1 MRTATH
7 PPTERRERAD
17 RRAGAGH
24 RRAAL
29 SRTGLVVGALFAV
42 LALTPSLL
50 PRPALLQGALCA
62 AALLIGYGV
71 GTLIGRLLP
80 TRIDRQPVSLPRRW
94 PLRVLLA
101 LALAAGVAALA
112 GLAVAWQNEVRSFVE
127 MPPVT
132 GPDVGSFL
140 LGLLGVTV
148 ALAATCAGVTALF
161 RLLRGRIGGPLGA
174 VVTFGIVLGVLSVA
188 GAVGLGR
195 FDAVMAERNGAPDA
209 GVLAPTLA
217 TRSAGPG
224 SPVAWDE
231 LGRHGA
237 AFIGG
242 GPDAAE
248 IADVT
253 GNAALEPI
261 RVYVGQQAGGTL
273 EERAALAVAELR
285 RTGAFEREL
294 LVVAT
299 TTGSGWLEPQTVDAV
314 EYLHGGDTAIVSLQ
328 YAHTPSWVSFV
339 FDPDA
344 PIAAARALFN
354 AVEAEWQT
362 LPEGTRPMLVSYG
375 LSLGAHG
382 SQAAFAG
389 LPDLR
394 DRTDGALFVGS
405 PNGSRLWQELTSAR
419 DPGTPIWLPVL
430 DDGAEVRWAS
440 SPADL
445 ASPAGAWAEP
455 RVAYLQHATDPITWL
470 NPELIWSAPDWL
482 GDSRAA
488 DVSPAMRWIPG
499 VTALQVLVDMLMGES
514 VPARHGH
521 NYGDVV
527 FDAWAAVTG
536 DGDLTPAAQDRI
548 RGILATYPELS
559 SSVE

>member
-1 MRTATH
+1 MNTAKTRRS
-7 PPTERRERAD
+7 ERQ
-17 RRAGAGH
+17 H
-24 RRAAL
+24 AAL
-29 SRTGLVVGALFAV
+29 SRAGLLLGVLFAV

-50 PRPALLQGALCA
+50 PRPALLQGALCGA
-62 AALLIGYGV
+62 SLLIGYGV
-71 GTLIGRLLP
+71 GALLGRLLP
-80 TRIDRQPVSLPRRW
+80 KRIDRQPVRLPRSW
-94 PLRVLLA
+94 IVRVLLV
-101 LALAAGVAALA
+101 LAVAAGVAALA
-112 GLAVAWQNEVRSFVE
+112 GLAVLWQNEVRAFVE
-127 MPPVT
+127 MPPLT

-140 LGLLGVTV
+140 IGLVGVTLLLT
-148 ALAATCAGVTALF
+148 AICAGVIVLF
-161 RLLRGRIGGPLGA
+161 RMLGRRIGGPLSA
-174 VVTFGIVLGVLSVA
+174 LVTVGLVLGVVWGA
-188 GAVGLGR
+188 GAIGLDR
-195 FDAVMAERNGAPDA
+195 FDAVMAERNGQADA
-209 GVLAPTLA
+209 DVRAPTLA
-217 TRSAGPG
+217 TRSASPG
-224 SPVAWDE
+224 SIVSWDE

-248 IADVT
+248 ITNLT
-253 GNAALEPI
+253 GAEALEPI

-273 EERAALAVAELR
+273 AERAQLAVAELK

-314 EYLHGGDTAIVSLQ
+314 EFLHGGNTAIVSMQ

-344 PIAAARALFN
+344 PLAAAAALF
-354 AVEAEWQT
+354 AEVEAEWET
-362 LPEGTRPMLVSYG
+362 LPAESRPKLVSYG

-389 LPDLR
+389 LDDLR
-394 DRTDGALFVGS
+394 ERTDGALFVGS
-405 PNGSRLWQELTSAR
+405 PNGSALWRELTAAR
-419 DPGTPIWLPVL
+419 DAGTPVWLPSL
-430 DDGAEVRWAS
+430 DSGAAVRWAS

-445 ASPAGAWAEP
+445 EVPAGPWEAP

-470 NPELIWSAPDWL
+470 NPELIWSSPEWL
-482 GDSRAA
+482 GDSRAS

-536 DGDLTPAAQDRI
+536 DGELTPAAQERV
-548 RGILATYPELS
+548 RALLASYPDLG